1 MTLDHRG
8 ALANENAP
16 FCFLSFSKRE
26 YGRRKVFRR
35 RAAPSP
41 AVIEPEADRAQV
53 VDSEGQSTLAN
64 IAIPGLRRHRQLKN
78 RSRLWSF
85 F

>member
-1 MTLDHRG
+1 MTPWMRLLIG
-8 ALANENAP
+8 NALISLN
-16 FCFLSFSKRE
+16 SKRE
-26 YGRRKVFRR
+26 YGQRKVFRR

-41 AVIEPEADRAQV
+41 AVIESEADRAQV
-53 VDSEGQSTLAN
+53 VDSGQSTLAN

>member
-1 MTLDHRG
+1 MTPWMRLLIG
-8 ALANENAP
+8 NALISLN
-16 FCFLSFSKRE
+16 SKRE
-26 YGRRKVFRR
+26 YGQRKVFRR

-64 IAIPGLRRHRQLKN
+64 ITIPGLRRHRQLKN